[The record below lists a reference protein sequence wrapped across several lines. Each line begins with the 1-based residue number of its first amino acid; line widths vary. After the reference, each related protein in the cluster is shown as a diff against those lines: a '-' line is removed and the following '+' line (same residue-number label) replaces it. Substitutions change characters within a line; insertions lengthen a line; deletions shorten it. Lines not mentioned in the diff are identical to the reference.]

1 MKLPHIASFVVVAL
15 SSGCGE
21 KEERDTE
28 WPSSSDDSS
37 EDTNRDTR
45 DTRDSYEGNAGWYDS
60 EDTGGDVGEAVD
72 APVVLVAGVTS
83 SDLARSAERSAVP
96 RDLRRA
102 SPWQVDWKEP
112 G

>member
-1 MKLPHIASFVVVAL
+1 MKLPPIASFVAVVAL

-21 KEERDTE
+21 KERDTE

-45 DTRDSYEGNAGWYDS
+45 DTRDSYGGNAGWYDS
-60 EDTGGDVGEAVD
+60 EDTGDAVGEAVD

-83 SDLARSAERSAVP
+83 SDLARSADRSTVP
-96 RDLRRA
+96 RDLRRE